1 MRPSELSAEQYSS
14 HARLVNVGRFA
25 DPFEA
30 QMAKGM
36 LEAAGIE
43 CFLEGS
49 QANALVPSAF
59 RARLQVREADE
70 GSACDLL
77 AEVVLADVLPGRFH
91 AE

>member
-1 MRPSELSAEQYSS
+1 M
-14 HARLVNVGRFA
+14 GRFA

-43 CFLEGS
+43 CFLQG
-49 QANALVPSAF
+49 ANMNALVSSAF
-59 RARLQVREADE
+59 VARLQVREVDE

-77 AEVVLADVLPGRFH
+77 ADLAPRRDDG
-91 AE
+91 E

>member
-1 MRPSELSAEQYSS
+1 MAPRNDPQ
-14 HARLVNVGRFA
+14 RLVSVGRFA

-49 QANALVPSAF
+49 NMNALVPSAF

-77 AEVVLADVLPGRFH
+77 AETLPGGRDGG
-91 AE
+91 

>member
-1 MRPSELSAEQYSS
+1 MRRSRLSAELHQD
-14 HARLVNVGRFA
+14 AGRLVSVGRFA

-43 CFLEGS
+43 CFLQGS
-49 QANALVPSAF
+49 NMNALVSSAF
-59 RARLQVREADE
+59 TARLQVREVDE

-77 AEVVLADVLPGRFH
+77 AGISARSFDGE
-91 AE
+91 

>member
-1 MRPSELSAEQYSS
+1 MSEPYSDTV
-14 HARLVNVGRFA
+14 RLVNVGRFA

-43 CFLEGS
+43 CFLQGS
-49 QANALVPSAF
+49 HTNALVPSAF

-70 GSACDLL
+70 GSACEL
-77 AEVVLADVLPGRFH
+77 LADVLLADLLPGRFH

>member
-1 MRPSELSAEQYSS
+1 MSAELHLDSE
-14 HARLVNVGRFA
+14 RLVSVGQFA

-43 CFLEGS
+43 CFLQGS
-49 QANALVPSAF
+49 NMNSLVSSVITT
-59 RARLQVREADE
+59 RLQVREVDE

-77 AEVVLADVLPGRFH
+77 ADITPRRDDGD
-91 AE
+91 

>member
-1 MRPSELSAEQYSS
+1 MRPSELSAEPYSS
-14 HARLVNVGRFA
+14 NVRLVNVGRFA

-43 CFLEGS
+43 CFLQGS

-77 AEVVLADVLPGRFH
+77 ANVLLADALPGRFD

>member
-1 MRPSELSAEQYSS
+1 MRPSELSAEPYSDN
-14 HARLVNVGRFA
+14 ARLVNVGRFA

-43 CFLEGS
+43 CFLQGS
-49 QANALVPSAF
+49 HTNALVPSAF

-77 AEVVLADVLPGRFH
+77 ADILPGGFH